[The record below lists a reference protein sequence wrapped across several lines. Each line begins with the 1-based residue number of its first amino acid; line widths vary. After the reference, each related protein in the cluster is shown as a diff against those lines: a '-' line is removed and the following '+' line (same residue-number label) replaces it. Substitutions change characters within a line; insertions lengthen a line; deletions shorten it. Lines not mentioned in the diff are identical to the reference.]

1 VFDTV
6 SVCYA
11 VVESDSVIFTVDFCV
26 LSGSGRTC
34 VDVLSAAWATG
45 FFLAGSVAGVSAVG
59 VLSGFGWIFVEST
72 FV

>member
-1 VFDTV
+1 
-6 SVCYA
+6 
-11 VVESDSVIFTVDFCV
+11 V